1 MAQLLILLTMLL
13 LTTETHI
20 SLRRR
25 IQIKSRPTH
34 LIGRSYPLRVIQ
46 GLRVRPDRPAL
57 QDLPDRMVLQ
67 GPLALQARQ
76 VPQGRPDPQEIQGLP
91 DLLDQQDLLDRQGL
105 QDLRAQTVAMALQ
118 GLPALQDL
126 PVLREQRQVLEHQ
139 LLQRALL
146 VLLQVALLQ
155 PKYSLLQYQ
164 RARQDQQGQPDLPV
178 RQDLRGRTQLLL
190 DLPVRQDPQDQQVRL
205 VQTVAMVQQDQRVL
219 QGQQP
224 DSERRL
230 HPQAR

>member
-91 DLLDQQDLLDRQGL
+91 DLLDRQGL

-205 VQTVAMVQQDQRVL
+205 VQTVAMV
-219 QGQQP
+219 
-224 DSERRL
+224 
-230 HPQAR
+230 